1 MKQMRRDPIIMR
13 MKKQE
18 LLQHL
23 QVRQETAAPK
33 RATANR
39 IDQGHQRK
47 QPNQAKQQQ
56 GTSSARSLPK
66 NKNGNHSAQLLPP
79 EGQQRR
85 VKLLKESNLT
95 RQRHRMGM
103 IIRGK
108 IHKDL
113 MDGSM
118 R

>member
-13 MKKQE
+13 MKQQE
-18 LLQHL
+18 PHPHL

-39 IDQGHQRK
+39 IDQGHHLQ
-47 QPNQAKQQQ
+47 QPNQGKQLL
-56 GTSSARSLPK
+56 GTSSARSLQK
-66 NKNGNHSAQLLPP
+66 NKNGNHSPELLPP
-79 EGQQRR
+79 EGQLRR

-95 RQRHRMGM
+95 RQRHWMGM
-103 IIRGK
+103 IISGK

-113 MDGSM
+113 MDG
-118 R
+118 